1 MKCQVRC
8 FEFISKIYN
17 LHIAKSK
24 ILSTSAKKFKIYN
37 YFVLTKMTKLINI
50 DSDKC
55 SLSFTCIRVCPV
67 KAIKIEDKHA
77 IVMHDRCI
85 GCGSC
90 FTVCK
95 HHAISVRNEKEIV
108 REMIGSGVPV
118 AAICDPSISGE
129 FTDIT
134 DYRKFVAMIR
144 ALGFKYVLET
154 AFGID
159 LIALKYKKLFNDFH
173 GKYYITA
180 NCPAVVSFVEMYH
193 PELTEN
199 IAPIVPP
206 YIAMAKVVR
215 HFYGNDLKI
224 VLLTP
229 CIAAKDDIKRFQKE
243 DSVDAAL
250 TFREL
255 RELFSEN
262 GISENIVEFSDFDPP
277 VGRKGG
283 LMPISHGMLQLVDIN
298 QELLSGNILIVNG
311 KHNVQQAVSEFK
323 TEIELRQHIHPYLCE
338 GCYMGP
344 GMSPGGKKYLRRSE
358 VIKYVN
364 KRLKGIDLV
373 TWSEQI
379 ENFKDLELSRS
390 FKANDRRLSHPQET
404 DIQRVLIE
412 MEKPNEQ
419 DQLNCGT
426 CGYSTCYEF
435 AVAHCQG
442 LANYEMCNPYTIQ
455 NLNNFISKLN
465 YVNEKLR
472 NTREALRISE
482 NRAKEGEIIAK
493 EANETISMMLDKMTA
508 GVVIVDENL
517 KIIESN
523 KAFIEMAGEDAKEI
537 NEMIPGL
544 KGAAL
549 ETLVPFHKF
558 FSTVMQSGEDILNR
572 DTQLEK
578 NILNVSIFTIRK
590 HKIVGGIMR
599 DLSAPDVKKEE
610 IINRARMVINDNL
623 ETVQQIAFLL
633 GETASKTE
641 NVLRSII
648 DTQMFSGVGK

>member
-1 MKCQVRC
+1 MEQ
-8 FEFISKIYN
+8 I
-17 LHIAKSK
+17 
-24 ILSTSAKKFKIYN
+24 
-37 YFVLTKMTKLINI
+37 INI
-50 DSDKC
+50 DPQKC
-55 SLSFTCIRVCPV
+55 NLSFTCVRVCPV
-67 KAIKIEDKHA
+67 KAIKIEGKHA
-77 IVMHDRCI
+77 IIMHDRCI
-85 GCGSC
+85 ACGNC
-90 FTVCK
+90 FTVCN
-95 HHAISVRNEKEIV
+95 HNAISIRSEKNEVRA
-108 REMIGSGVPV
+108 MIASGAPV

-129 FTDIT
+129 FPDIT

-144 ALGFKYVLET
+144 SLGFKYVFET

-159 LIALKYKKLFNDFH
+159 LIALKYKQFFNDFH

-180 NCPAVVSFVEMYH
+180 NCPSVVSFVEMYH
-193 PELTEN
+193 PELTDN

-206 YIAMAKVVR
+206 YVAMAKVVR
-215 HFYGNDLKI
+215 RLYGNDLKI
-224 VLLTP
+224 VLLSP
-229 CIAAKDDIKRFQKE
+229 CAAAKNDIKNFENE
-243 DSVDAAL
+243 DKIDAAL

-262 GISENIVEFSDFDPP
+262 EITEKIVEFSDFDPP
-277 VGRKGG
+277 IGRKGG
-283 LMPISHGMLQLVDIN
+283 LMPISHGLLQIVDIN
-298 QELLSGNILIVNG
+298 QELLSGNILIVSG
-311 KHNVQQAVSEFK
+311 KNNVQQAVSEFK
-323 TEIELRQHIHPYLCE
+323 TEVELRQHLHAYVCE

-344 GMSPGGKKYLRRSE
+344 GMSPGGKKFLRRSE

-379 ENFKDLELSRS
+379 KIFKDLDLSRT
-390 FKANDRRLSHPQET
+390 FKPNDRRLSHPEEAE
-404 DIQRVLIE
+404 INRVLIE
-412 MEKPNEQ
+412 MEKPDKQN
-419 DQLNCGT
+419 QLNCGT

-442 LANYEMCNPYTIQ
+442 LANFEMCNSYTIQ
-455 NLNNFISKLN
+455 NLHTFINKLN

-472 NTREALRISE
+472 NTKEALRLSE
-482 NRAKEGEIIAK
+482 NKAKEEEMTAK
-493 EANETISMMLDKMTA
+493 EANETISMMLDKMSA
-508 GVVIVDENL
+508 GVVIVDENM

-523 KAFIEMAGEDAKEI
+523 KAFIAMAGDDAKEI
-537 NEMIPGL
+537 DEFIPGL
-544 KGAAL
+544 KGAEL

-558 FSTVMQSGEDILNR
+558 FSTVLQSGEDILNR

-578 NILNVSIFTIRK
+578 NILNVSVFTIRK

-599 DLSAPDVKKEE
+599 DLTAPDVKKEE
-610 IINRARMVINDNL
+610 IVNRARMVINDNL

-648 DTQMFSGVGK
+648 DTQLFSERSKN

>member
-1 MKCQVRC
+1 MEQLVNIEQKKC
-8 FEFISKIYN
+8 N
-17 LHIAKSK
+17 
-24 ILSTSAKKFKIYN
+24 
-37 YFVLTKMTKLINI
+37 
-50 DSDKC
+50 
-55 SLSFTCIRVCPV
+55 LSFTCIRVCPV

-95 HHAISVRNEKEIV
+95 HNAISIRCEKNKV
-108 REMIGSGVPV
+108 RELISSGVPV

-144 ALGFKYVLET
+144 SLGFKYVLET

-159 LIALKYKKLFNDFH
+159 LIALKYKKFFEEFH

-180 NCPAVVSFVEMYH
+180 NCPSVVSFIEMYH

-199 IAPIVPP
+199 IAPIVPS

-215 HFYGNDLKI
+215 QFYGKEIKI
-224 VLLTP
+224 VFISP
-229 CIAAKDDIKRFQKE
+229 CAAAKDDIKNFDNDAKI
-243 DSVDAAL
+243 DAAL

-262 GISENIVEFSDFDPP
+262 DITENIVAFSDFDPP

-283 LMPISHGMLQLVDIN
+283 LMPISHGLLQIVDIN

-311 KHNVQQAVSEFK
+311 KNNIQHAISEFK
-323 TEIELRQHIHPYLCE
+323 TEAELRQHIHPYICE

-344 GMSPGGKKYLRRSE
+344 GMSPGGKKFLRRSE

-379 ENFKDLELSRS
+379 ENFKNLDLSRT
-390 FKANDRRLSHPQET
+390 FKPNDRRLPQPEESE
-404 DIQRVLIE
+404 IKRVLYE

-426 CGYSTCYEF
+426 CGYPTCYEF

-442 LANYEMCNPYTIQ
+442 LANFEMCNSYTIQ
-455 NLNNFISKLN
+455 NLNTLINKLN

-472 NTREALRISE
+472 NTKEALRISE
-482 NRAKEGEIIAK
+482 NKAKEEEMTAK
-493 EANETISMMLDKMTA
+493 EANETISMMLDKMSA
-508 GVVIVDENL
+508 GVVIVDDKL

-537 NEMIPGL
+537 NDLIPGL

-558 FSTVMQSGEDILNR
+558 FSTVLQSGEDILNR
-572 DTQLEK
+572 DTHLEK

-610 IINRARMVINDNL
+610 IVTRARMVINDNL

-641 NVLRSII
+641 NILRSII
-648 DTQMFSGVGK
+648 DTQLFSGGTKH